1 MGRHHLARDVP
12 FHGLIGS
19 AGVGRRSASR
29 FLAAGELDAVGQQEL
44 ERGRVFVGELPDN
57 VPVAVTGRRVIVPCP
72 VREDHVGRVHRAV
85 FLLQTVPAAE
95 LNAPSAHDAAATDVE
110 ILLDHDHGSPGIA
123 GRAGA
128 REPRHPRPDNHYIRR
143 PVPSDAV
150 GSLGLLWV
158 QSDRCH
164 SDTGRALRNTRL
176 EETSPANG
184 IRLFQILAHAPLLH
198 MG

>member
-1 MGRHHLARDVP
+1 DVP
-12 FHGLIGS
+12 VDGLIG
-19 AGVGRRSASR
+19 AAAVGGRSASR
-29 FLAAGELDAVGQQEL
+29 VLAAGELYAVGQQEL

-110 ILLDHDHGSPGIA
+110 ILLDHNHGGTSIA

-128 REPRHPRPDNHYIRR
+128 REPRHSRPDHNY
-143 PVPSDAV
+143 
-150 GSLGLLWV
+150 L
-158 QSDRCH
+158 C
-164 SDTGRALRNTRL
+164 
-176 EETSPANG
+176 
-184 IRLFQILAHAPLLH
+184 
-198 MG
+198 